1 MTGGAIRYSTGNEHS
16 PADPWGRSELAIDPG
31 GRARLDHFFSRGRPA
46 RAWTGQVDLTA
57 LAALRA
63 ALHEAGFP
71 AVPGP
76 GLLPPDCTVRHLVVA
91 ADGATHQVSLG
102 WHRTPSLAGYATVF
116 DILDGVIRQLS
127 GDTVPYPS
135 AQPPIVRDITPQQDC
150 SVRLTRSGPARSAAP
165 RRPAACGS
173 PPAPRRGPGRRRPPS

>member
-1 MTGGAIRYSTGNEHS
+1 MAGAAIRYSTGSEHS
-16 PADPWGRSELAIDPG
+16 PADPWGRSELAIEPG
-31 GRARLDHFFSRGRPA
+31 GRARLDHHFSRGRPA
-46 RAWTGQVDLTA
+46 RAWTGQVDPAA

-76 GLLPPDCTVRHLVVA
+76 GPLPPDAAVRRLAVE
-91 ADGATHQVSLG
+91 ADGTAQQVSLG
-102 WHRTPSLAGYATVF
+102 WHQTPSLPGYATAF

-135 AQPPIVRDITPQQDC
+135 AQPQIVRDI
-150 SVRLTRSGPARSAAP
+150 AAQ
-165 RRPAACGS
+165 
-173 PPAPRRGPGRRRPPS
+173 